1 MKNKTITLSEYFQ
14 ILIKKIIETEAEQ
27 FDIPITHVH
36 HSLSLWSAICTSI
49 KSEWMGS
56 ACFYCPLIP
65 S

>member
-36 HSLSLWSAICTSI
+36 TAYLYGLQYA
-49 KSEWMGS
+49 
-56 ACFYCPLIP
+56 LQ
-65 S
+65 